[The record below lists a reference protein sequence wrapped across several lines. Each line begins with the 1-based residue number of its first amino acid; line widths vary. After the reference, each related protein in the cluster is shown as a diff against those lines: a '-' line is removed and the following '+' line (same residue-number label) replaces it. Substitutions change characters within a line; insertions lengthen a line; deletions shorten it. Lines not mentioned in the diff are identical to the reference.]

1 MRRSQNFSNLQ
12 LVFSE
17 SNTTIFTVFVGGR
30 LTQCPLSHLASP
42 MLNGGHHLIGHGAEV
57 QGAGI
62 EALKI
67 GFKLVPFPLSVHSP
81 LATAPPP

>member
-1 MRRSQNFSNLQ
+1 
-12 LVFSE
+12 
-17 SNTTIFTVFVGGR
+17 
-30 LTQCPLSHLASP
+30 

-67 GFKLVPFPLSVHSP
+67 GLKLVPFPLSVHSP